1 MDDLDDPAPSTDETT
16 VPKLR
21 RDRRESLKVTL
32 KPFRSKENPKFS
44 WVVYWPSEDA
54 GKPRKYR
61 RFRLKKAAEGFVAEK
76 EAEIKNRGRAAAALN
91 DSVTKDAAWAVR
103 ELKPYGVTLR
113 DVVNDYLARRRA
125 AEKSARVEDAV
136 DEFLDVK
143 RKGGK
148 SARYLSD
155 LRFRLK
161 RFAGAYG
168 DRLMSDI
175 APGDVDAWLAGLG
188 VSAVTRNGF
197 QRVLSVFF
205 KWGGTR
211 GYCARGEN
219 PARDAEKAKE
229 KAKRVPIF
237 TPAELRVIL
246 DNAPAELVAVLALG
260 AFAGLRVEEIR
271 RLDWKAVDFLRMRID
286 IDAGISKTAAHR
298 YVPMTETLLAW
309 IQPGAKAAGPVAPSN
324 LYRRLGKYHATLAEK
339 GEKDGRPSV
348 VWKNNALRHSF
359 ASYAMAKEED
369 AARVALW
376 MGHTSPK
383 VTFDAY
389 RERVTPEAAEA
400 WFAVI
405 PRAEKAKRAKQPK
418 LGAVA

>member
-1 MDDLDDPAPSTDETT
+1 MKTDDSPETPT
-16 VPKLR
+16 EEPPVSKPR
-21 RDRRESLKVTL
+21 FARRESLKVTV
-32 KPFRSKENPKFS
+32 KPFKSKLHPQFA
-44 WVVYWPSEDA
+44 WVVYWPSVEPGEA
-54 GKPRKYR
+54 RKYR
-61 RFRLKKAAEGFVAEK
+61 RFRLKKDAESFAETK
-76 EAEIKNRGRAAAALN
+76 EIKIKNEGRAAAALN
-91 DSVTKDAAWAVR
+91 ESTTKDAAWAVG

-113 DVVNDYLARRRA
+113 EVVADFLARRRA
-125 AEKSARVEDAV
+125 AEKSARVEDAI

-143 RKGGK
+143 KKGGK
-148 SARYLSD
+148 SARYLAD

-161 RFAGAYG
+161 RFAGDYG

-188 VSAVTRNGF
+188 VSAVTRNGY

-229 KAKRVPIF
+229 TAKRVPIF
-237 TPAELRVIL
+237 TPAEMRVIL

-271 RLDWKAVDFLRMRID
+271 RLDWRAVDFLRKRID
-286 IDAGISKTAAHR
+286 IDGGISKTAAHR
-298 YVPMTETLLAW
+298 YVPINETLMAW
-309 IQPGAKAAGPVAPSN
+309 IQPGAKAAGRVAPSN
-324 LYRRLGKYHATLAEK
+324 LYRRLGKYHEKLAEK
-339 GEKDGRPSV
+339 DEKNGRPAV
-348 VWKNNALRHSF
+348 AWKNNALRHSF
-359 ASYAMAKEED
+359 GSYAIAKEED

-389 RERVTPEAAEA
+389 RERVTPEAAGE
-400 WFAVI
+400 WFGVM
-405 PRAEKAKRAKQPK
+405 PREKNKGKTK
-418 LGAVA
+418 VGAVA